1 MVQKNYT
8 FIYQINARLFLK
20 FTKNTNYYLSVSYEI
35 NVQKQAA
42 GILSKSSAEVP
53 AERPGS
59 HLTAACVGCGGKISK
74 KAFFYRQFW
83 ASATDKS

>member
-1 MVQKNYT
+1 M
-8 FIYQINARLFLK
+8 K
-20 FTKNTNYYLSVSYEI
+20 FAKNTNYFLSVSYEI